1 MFLLF
6 YSESVDDE
14 EMLSSSSIMSMSS
27 GLMFRSVRFLMMS
40 FAVSMIIFVITFSFV
55 IVCLCINDCAI
66 SGIVICFNIIIHVS
80 LMFC

>member
-1 MFLLF
+1 MISVLLF

-40 FAVSMIIFVITFSFV
+40 FAVFMFLLVITFSFV
-55 IVCLCINDCAI
+55 IVCLWINDCAI
-66 SGIVICFNIIIHVS
+66 IGIVICFSMIIHVS
-80 LMFC
+80 